1 MVEKKDKERKRK
13 KGPKKLKRKQARP
26 TQVISQKVTV
36 NIGKSKSTR
45 ATRGGQVQDKRTQQP
60 QVIYQPAAVPVQANQ
75 QDVLTRL
82 NDFRDE
88 VKVQR
93 QHDMEGH
100 RRQAA
105 DLVRMMNIR
114 RAEGEQR
121 TAVQTERQ
129 DATPSF
135 TEADSPPPVA
145 EAKAPAKRSG
155 RPKGSKNRPRP
166 TEFGTQVRTPDVVDL
181 EERGVSP
188 MLRSSSA
195 PEFQPVGEPKQVA
208 EPTPRAFPPR
218 VPIPRGVRL
227 IPTAKGTF
235 SVIPSDQP
243 TIEEGF
249 GFPTSFPT
257 SGKPLSL
264 S

>member
-1 MVEKKDKERKRK
+1 MVDKERKKK
-13 KGPKKLKRKQARP
+13 KGPKKLKRKQRA

-114 RAEGEQR
+114 RAEGEQQ
-121 TAVQTERQ
+121 TAVPTERQ
-129 DATPSF
+129 DAPPSV
-135 TEADSPPPVA
+135 EDAPPSVA

-155 RPKGSKNRPRP
+155 RPKGSKNRPKP
-166 TEFGTQVRTPDVVDL
+166 SDFGTQVRTPDVVDL
-181 EERGVSP
+181 VETGVNP

-195 PEFQPVGEPKQVA
+195 PEFKPVGEPKQAA

-227 IPTAKGTF
+227 MPSGKGGF
-235 SVIPSDQP
+235 SVIPADQP

-249 GFPTSFPT
+249 GFPTS
-257 SGKPLSL
+257 GKPLSF

>member
-1 MVEKKDKERKRK
+1 MVEKKDKERKKK
-13 KGPKKLKRKQARP
+13 KGLKKLKRKQVRP
-26 TQVISQKVTV
+26 TQTISQKVTV

-60 QVIYQPAAVPVQANQ
+60 QVIYQPAPVPVQANQ

-114 RAEGEQR
+114 RAEGEQQ
-121 TAVQTERQ
+121 TAVPTERQ
-129 DATPSF
+129 DA
-135 TEADSPPPVA
+135 PPPVA

-155 RPKGSKNRPRP
+155 RPKGSKNRPKP
-166 TEFGTQVRTPDVVDL
+166 SDFGTQVRTPDVVDL

-195 PEFQPVGEPKQVA
+195 PDFQPVGEPKQAA
-208 EPTPRAFPPR
+208 EPTPRAFPR
-218 VPIPRGVRL
+218 VPLSAGRRLIPRG
-227 IPTAKGTF
+227 KGRF
-235 SVIPSDQP
+235 DILPADQP

-249 GFPTSFPT
+249 ARTPGGETPE
-257 SGKPLSL
+257 PLSFA
-264 S
+264 

>member
-1 MVEKKDKERKRK
+1 MVEKRTKERKKR
-13 KGPKKLKRKQARP
+13 KRKQARP
-26 TQVISQKVTV
+26 SQTISQKVIV
-36 NIGKSKSTR
+36 NLGKGYST
-45 ATRGGQVQDKRTQQP
+45 KRRTGTQNKRSVQP
-60 QVIYQPAAVPVQANQ
+60 QVVYQPAAVPVQANQ

-93 QHDMEGH
+93 QHDVEGH

-105 DLVRMMNIR
+105 DLMRMMNLQ

-129 DATPSF
+129 DA
-135 TEADSPPPVA
+135 PPAVA

-155 RPKGSKNRPRP
+155 RPKGSKNRPKP
-166 TEFGTQVRTPDVVDL
+166 TEFETQVPTPDV

-195 PEFQPVGEPKQVA
+195 PEFQPVGQPKQSS
-208 EPTPRAFPPR
+208 EPRPREFPR
-218 VPIPRGVRL
+218 TPIPRGVRL
-227 IPTAKGTF
+227 IQSRKGTF
-235 SVIPSDQP
+235 EVIPADQP

-249 GFPTSFPT
+249 GIEQ
-257 SGKPLSL
+257 SGKPLSFA
-264 S
+264 

>member
-26 TQVISQKVTV
+26 TQTISQKVTV

-105 DLVRMMNIR
+105 DLMRMMNIR

-129 DATPSF
+129 DA
-135 TEADSPPPVA
+135 PPPVA

-155 RPKGSKNRPRP
+155 RPKGSKNRPKP

-195 PEFQPVGEPKQVA
+195 PEFQPVGEPKQAA
-208 EPTPRAFPPR
+208 EPRPRAFPPR
-218 VPIPRGVRL
+218 VPIPQGVRL
-227 IPTAKGTF
+227 VPTGKGTF
-235 SVIPSDQP
+235 GVIPADQP

-249 GFPTSFPT
+249 GLPT

>member
-1 MVEKKDKERKRK
+1 MVEKKDKERKK
-13 KGPKKLKRKQARP
+13 KGPKKLKRKPRA

-166 TEFGTQVRTPDVVDL
+166 TEFGTQVRTPDVVNL

-235 SVIPSDQP
+235 GVIPSDQP

>member
-1 MVEKKDKERKRK
+1 MVEKKDKKRK
-13 KGPKKLKRKQARP
+13 KLPKKLKRKQARP
-26 TQVISQKVTV
+26 TQVISQKVVV

-129 DATPSF
+129 DA
-135 TEADSPPPVA
+135 PPPVA

-155 RPKGSKNRPRP
+155 RPKGSKNRPKP
-166 TEFGTQVRTPDVVDL
+166 SDL
-181 EERGVSP
+181 VETGVSP

-195 PEFQPVGEPKQVA
+195 PEFQPVGEPKQAA

-235 SVIPSDQP
+235 GVIPSDQP

-249 GFPTSFPT
+249 GFPTS
-257 SGKPLSL
+257 GKPLSL

>member
-1 MVEKKDKERKRK
+1 MVEKKDKERKKK
-13 KGPKKLKRKQARP
+13 KGPKKLKRKQVRP
-26 TQVISQKVTV
+26 TQTISQKVTV

-60 QVIYQPAAVPVQANQ
+60 QVIYQPAAVPVQPNQ

-93 QHDMEGH
+93 QHDIEGH

-114 RAEGEQR
+114 RAEGEQQ

-129 DATPSF
+129 DA
-135 TEADSPPPVA
+135 PPPVA

-155 RPKGSKNRPRP
+155 RPKGSKNRPKP
-166 TEFGTQVRTPDVVDL
+166 SDFGTQVRTPDVVDL

-195 PEFQPVGEPKQVA
+195 PDFQPVGEPKQAA
-208 EPTPRAFPPR
+208 EPTPRAFPR
-218 VPIPRGVRL
+218 VPLSAGRRLIPRG
-227 IPTAKGTF
+227 KGRF
-235 SVIPSDQP
+235 DILPADQP

-249 GFPTSFPT
+249 ARTPGGETPE
-257 SGKPLSL
+257 PLSFA
-264 S
+264 